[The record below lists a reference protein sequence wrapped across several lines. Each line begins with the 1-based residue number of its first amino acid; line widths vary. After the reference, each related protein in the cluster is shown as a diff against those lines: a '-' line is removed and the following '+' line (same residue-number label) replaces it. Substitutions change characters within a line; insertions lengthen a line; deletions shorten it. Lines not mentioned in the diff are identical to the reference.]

1 MENEQQTFEQG
12 VSKRL
17 SLQVGDLSLKNAE
30 LAEVINQLDTMN
42 KSLEKEKSDLLSKIE
57 ELEKELKIKNTDI
70 SDVVNNNVE
79 KIGE

>member
-42 KSLEKEKSDLLSKIE
+42 KSLEQEKADLLNRID
-57 ELEKELKIKNTDI
+57 ELEKELKNKDTDAT
-70 SDVVNNNVE
+70 NNNVE
-79 KIGE
+79 K